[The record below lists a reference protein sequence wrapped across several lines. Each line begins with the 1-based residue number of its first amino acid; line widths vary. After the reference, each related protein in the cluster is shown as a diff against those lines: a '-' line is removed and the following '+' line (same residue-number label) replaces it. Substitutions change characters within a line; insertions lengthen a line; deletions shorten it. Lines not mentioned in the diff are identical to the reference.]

1 MSALAILLTACG
13 GGGGS
18 AGGGPVQASP
28 AGLYNG
34 TGATRA
40 FTVLVLDT
48 GRYYALYG
56 PTGGSTSVIAGVIV
70 GDGTA
75 SGSTFASTNLHDFSL
90 EAGVISLGTLTS
102 TFAAKTSFNGSVAY
116 SGGQTSVFTGTYNS
130 AYETVPT
137 LASVAGVYSG
147 QVASVAGVETSTL
160 TVNASGALSGT
171 TSGGCSYTG
180 TVEPHAAGNAYD
192 VSTAFG
198 AGCLFSGQ
206 TFKGHAYLSGKVLY
220 AVVPKA
226 DLSTG
231 ALFVGTKP

>member
-1 MSALAILLTACG
+1 LSYEVVLRFEANRMSHSANNKEHRLINTKTIPRMTPVFAISALAILLTACG

-75 SGSTFASTNLHDFSL
+75 SGSTFASANLHDFSL
-90 EAGVISLGTLTS
+90 KRA
-102 TFAAKTSFNGSVAY
+102 
-116 SGGQTSVFTGTYNS
+116 
-130 AYETVPT
+130 
-137 LASVAGVYSG
+137 
-147 QVASVAGVETSTL
+147 
-160 TVNASGALSGT
+160 
-171 TSGGCSYTG
+171 
-180 TVEPHAAGNAYD
+180 
-192 VSTAFG
+192 
-198 AGCLFSGQ
+198 
-206 TFKGHAYLSGKVLY
+206 
-220 AVVPKA
+220 
-226 DLSTG
+226 
-231 ALFVGTKP
+231 